1 MKFPTTCEEFLT
13 TLKAKSKVEG
23 RQPEKSKSESLDPFN
38 YEEVLKVLGEKGK
51 KCTSSLSSPPY
62 SPVSFKNTVLR
73 PNWQYKAST
82 AEMAE
87 NRYS

>member
-1 MKFPTTCEEFLT
+1 MRLERRCTIIIDSEFRIQDGRIPIEE
-13 TLKAKSKVEG
+13 SG
-23 RQPEKSKSESLDPFN
+23 YDNP
-38 YEEVLKVLGEKGK
+38 VLKMVP
-51 KCTSSLSSPPY
+51 SPY
-62 SPVSFKNTVLR
+62 SPVSIKNTVLR